1 MVPSDAGDEGHEPA
15 GAGVATGTAGPP
27 VSAPRVDEPSVDW
40 IPSRPSVRLFAAAR
54 SAPAARRLADLVE
67 VIGTLAALLLVAA
80 WSIPTR
86 PFDAALATFLAGAPS
101 WLASLW
107 SAVSTLAMLPPLV
120 VAVAAVARRRWRV
133 ALLMLTAAVAAIV
146 VTVVLTRLYDTHV
159 EIFRYGV
166 GSSDTTWPLATLAVA
181 GAASVAAWPE
191 LVVPA
196 RRLAVWSLMIAAVS
210 ETLAGSVTATAVIGG
225 LMTAVVA
232 GGAARLALGTS
243 AGHLEIDEVE
253 RLVSAIGVQLATI
266 GESERRRD
274 GELVIP
280 AVTESG
286 MHVIVKV
293 HGRDAVESRFANR
306 LWRALWYRDG
316 AGTLTVPRPPG
327 LAAETLATLLAASH
341 GSRVW
346 EVEAAG
352 RPDRSADLMVLRAP
366 GRRLSEEGGMPQDLV
381 PAAWDALGALHGAG
395 FAHLGLA
402 ASALVVLPDG
412 RLGLTDLRDAIAV
425 PAADQIATDEAQLL
439 VTLAAL
445 VGAETATRES
455 IALIGTGR
463 TMDLLPFLQSAA
475 FGGELRRD
483 VRAAGVDLDE
493 LRTAAL
499 RETGEDE
506 PVLARLRRVSL
517 GGLIQMAL
525 LVLAASAIITLLT
538 GLDFDQ
544 LRQSFENASLPLAL
558 VAFLVAQ
565 TPRFAQA
572 VSTLGSVPARLPF
585 GPVYAMQLATSFMN
599 LALPS
604 AAARMALSVRFF
616 QRQGVPPATA
626 VTSGLIDSLVGN
638 VIQAVMLVLLLLFS
652 PVGLDPS
659 PPAMRVRAA
668 RITA

>member
-1 MVPSDAGDEGHEPA
+1 
-15 GAGVATGTAGPP
+15 
-27 VSAPRVDEPSVDW
+27 
-40 IPSRPSVRLFAAAR
+40 
-54 SAPAARRLADLVE
+54 
-67 VIGTLAALLLVAA
+67 
-80 WSIPTR
+80 
-86 PFDAALATFLAGAPS
+86 
-101 WLASLW
+101 
-107 SAVSTLAMLPPLV
+107 
-120 VAVAAVARRRWRV
+120 
-133 ALLMLTAAVAAIV
+133 
-146 VTVVLTRLYDTHV
+146 
-159 EIFRYGV
+159 
-166 GSSDTTWPLATLAVA
+166 
-181 GAASVAAWPE
+181 
-191 LVVPA
+191 
-196 RRLAVWSLMIAAVS
+196 
-210 ETLAGSVTATAVIGG
+210 
-225 LMTAVVA
+225 MTAVVA

-306 LWRALWYRDG
+306 LWRAALVPRRRRDADG
-316 AGTLTVPRPPG
+316 A
-327 LAAETLATLLAASH
+327 A
-341 GSRVW
+341 
-346 EVEAAG
+346 AAG
-352 RPDRSADLMVLRAP
+352 PRRRDAGDPARSKSRGAGVGGRGGRPAGPQCRPDGAARARAPAVRGRCACPRTWCRRHGTRSARCTAP
-366 GRRLSEEGGMPQDLV
+366 GSPTSGWPRARWWCSPT
-381 PAAWDALGALHGAG
+381 AG
-395 FAHLGLA
+395 SVSPT
-402 ASALVVLPDG
+402 SATPSS
-412 RLGLTDLRDAIAV
+412 V

-517 GGLIQMAL
+517 GGLIQTAL

-544 LRQSFENASLPLAL
+544 LRQSLRE
-558 VAFLVAQ
+558 
-565 TPRFAQA
+565 R
-572 VSTLGSVPARLPF
+572 
-585 GPVYAMQLATSFMN
+585 
-599 LALPS
+599 
-604 AAARMALSVRFF
+604 
-616 QRQGVPPATA
+616 VPPAG
-626 VTSGLIDSLVGN
+626 SGRLPRRADAALRPGR
-638 VIQAVMLVLLLLFS
+638 
-652 PVGLDPS
+652 LDARLGAGT
-659 PPAMRVRAA
+659 PAVRAGVRDAA
-668 RITA
+668 RDVVHEPRAAVGRGADGAQRAVLPAAGRATCDGRHVGADRLAGRQRDPGRDARAPAAVLTRRARRHPRRRCGFGRHGSQPDRADRAAGARRLSWPSSSSAASGAP